1 MRVEVDSDINISAKT
16 SVNLFA
22 KSASGRKIWRSRRR
36 ANVVKSAPDRF
47 DHLSGGLHCSKRKAP
62 SANGLNSRNRLG
74 DNRVTL
80 HVQEGAY
87 NLKCKPNEKCVCGHS
102 MAGGRPPSFVSFTC
116 PNCQALYHVVKAER
130 GPETVDHDL
139 TSRSCGAPLPG
150 REGNFDLKY
159 FLLRK
164 AGRTGRRA

>member
-1 MRVEVDSDINISAKT
+1 V
-16 SVNLFA
+16 
-22 KSASGRKIWRSRRR
+22 RKFGDHDAR

-62 SANGLNSRNRLG
+62 SANGLKSRNRLG

-80 HVQEGAY
+80 HIQEGAY

-102 MAGGRPPSFVSFTC
+102 MAGGRRPSFVSFTC
-116 PNCQALYHVVKAER
+116 PNCQALYHVVIVKAER

-150 REGNFDLKY
+150 REGNFVLKY